1 MLLDGRQNKDQRWRI
16 SLRKPQQ
23 KKRKK
28 NRKKKN
34 KRIDFDKMPFE
45 KREKLRLHLKQ
56 QRVYTKSFKTPQAFG
71 AASECFS
78 FSPEEIEYMVEVY
91 GYGKEQE
98 NG

>member
-1 MLLDGRQNKDQRWRI
+1 M
-16 SLRKPQQ
+16 RKPQQ

-45 KREKLRLHLKQ
+45 KREKLRLQLKKE
-56 QRVYTKSFKTPQAFG
+56 RVYTKAFKTPQAFG
-71 AASECFS
+71 AASECFT

-91 GYGKEQE
+91 GYGKDQQ